1 MQAVVG
7 TEPLPYQETVTR
19 LALPRL
25 DYRNA
30 DGTLSSTP
38 RLLLEP
44 QRTNSQ
50 TYSEDFSAAVYLKSD
65 CTVTTNTTTAP
76 DGTLSGD
83 TVRENTANS
92 VHRIQAADV
101 SVVAGTSYTLS
112 LYAKNNGRRFLYLNA
127 NTAFGARATFDLQSG
142 VISETTAGTAKIET
156 LPNGWYRCSVSG
168 TAATTRTTV
177 WFGQLNNAGVATD
190 TVYTGDGTSGLFF
203 WGAQVE
209 AGAYPTTYIPTT
221 TAAVTRLADACSLT
235 GASSIIGQTEGTVI
249 VDVNLDSRVTQTY
262 FAISSSATTV
272 NNYIGFSFRASTIVY
287 EVVVSGAIQA
297 ADSLTNSATGRFKLA
312 IGYKANDFV
321 FYVNGNLVSQDN
333 SGTVPACNDIVL
345 YNASFSQAQA
355 LQYNKVALYTT
366 RLSNEQLQALT
377 TL

>member
-1 MQAVVG
+1 
-7 TEPLPYQETVTR
+7 
-19 LALPRL
+19 
-25 DYRNA
+25 
-30 DGTLSSTP
+30 
-38 RLLLEP
+38 
-44 QRTNSQ
+44 
-50 TYSEDFSAAVYLKSD
+50 
-65 CTVTTNTTTAP
+65 
-76 DGTLSGD
+76 
-83 TVRENTANS
+83 
-92 VHRIQAADV
+92 
-101 SVVAGTSYTLS
+101 LS